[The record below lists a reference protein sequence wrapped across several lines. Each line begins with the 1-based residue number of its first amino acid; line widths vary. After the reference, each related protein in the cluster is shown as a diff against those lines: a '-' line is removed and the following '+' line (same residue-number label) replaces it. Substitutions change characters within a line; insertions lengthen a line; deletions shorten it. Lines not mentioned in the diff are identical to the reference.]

1 MGGPLKMTFFE
12 NEDKEPLLKKSSSHM
27 TSPSSTPSTITA
39 AVSLLSGEAEGMYVC
54 LVCVVCVFVCLSKCV
69 FVLGD
74 GFSV

>member
-1 MGGPLKMTFFE
+1 
-12 NEDKEPLLKKSSSHM
+12 M